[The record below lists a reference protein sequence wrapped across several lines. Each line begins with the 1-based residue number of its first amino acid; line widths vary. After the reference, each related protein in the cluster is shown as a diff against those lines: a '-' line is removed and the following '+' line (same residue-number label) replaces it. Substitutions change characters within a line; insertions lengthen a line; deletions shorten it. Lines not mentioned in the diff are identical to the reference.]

1 MRFALVCCLIASIG
15 CKGKPKHR
23 PPPGNTIVVDPKVK
37 PSVGTPPPAP
47 DIVIPHGDGKPPQ
60 KTTVPVT
67 AQQMVDIAHLT
78 FRGFATQPHAAKIDK
93 GVEVSFVTEDKPRIA
108 ATVTIAPCGDKAV
121 LGPCTPINLAAWTA
135 KATDLKK
142 IIPPALVSLP
152 TTKFEVGVTKLNG
165 VDVIYTFQLGLTAGV
180 GTHGSANGKEYVEYS
195 YAYVLY
201 YNDGVNQ
208 IRVIAEVR
216 DSSENTIDEL
226 VKETPRADLENVAQG
241 FLDIM
246 TQLW

>member
-1 MRFALVCCLIASIG
+1 MRFALVCCLIASVG

-23 PPPGNTIVVDPKVK
+23 PPPDNTAVVDPKAK
-37 PSVGTPPPAP
+37 PSNGTPPPAP
-47 DIVIPHGDGKPPQ
+47 DIVIPHGDGKPPK

-67 AQQMVDIAHLT
+67 AQQMVDFAHMT

-93 GVEVSFVTEDKPRIA
+93 GAEVSFVTEDKPRIA
-108 ATVTIAPCGDKAV
+108 ATVTIAPCSDKAV

-142 IIPPALVSLP
+142 IIPPTLVGLP
-152 TTKFEVGVTKLNG
+152 TTKFEVGATKLNG
-165 VDVIYTFQLGLTAGV
+165 VDVIYTFQLGLAAGV
-180 GTHGSANGKEYVEYS
+180 ATHGSANGKAYVEYS

-216 DSSENTIDEL
+216 DSSENTIEEL

-241 FLDIM
+241 FLDII